1 MPPAPPT
8 PLSPPAPSR
17 LFRSGVLFAL
27 LTALSF
33 GGLTTLANLYY
44 QDGGNVMTML
54 LFRFGFATLALLVLA
69 RGHLR
74 PPTPARRFG
83 GVLTVGV
90 AWSLG
95 VTCYLGA
102 VHYIEVGIAALI
114 LYTFPV
120 IVLILSLA
128 ARELR
133 STVALWAVFL
143 TAFGGLGIMLLP
155 SIGRF
160 DPIGLLLAF
169 GAAALFALTFFLGA
183 RLSRA
188 VPARSMALWVTVVGL
203 GITAPVVCLSD
214 ALALPRSDHGWL
226 WLVAATAL
234 YLGGILCQFS
244 ALARARA
251 AQMSMVMNLEPI
263 VSVALGAWILGE
275 RLTPLQWLG
284 AGAVLGALL
293 LSQRVMQKSASR
305 MPPGG
310 GNGA

>member
-17 LFRSGVLFAL
+17 LFRSGVIFAL

-155 SIGRF
+155 SISRF

-169 GAAALFALTFFLGA
+169 GAAMLFATTFFLGA

-203 GITAPVVCLSD
+203 GITAPVVYLSD
-214 ALALPRSDHGWL
+214 ALALPRSDQRLAMAGGRNR
-226 WLVAATAL
+226 LVPGRDTL
-234 YLGGILCQFS
+234 PVQ
-244 ALARARA
+244 R
-251 AQMSMVMNLEPI
+251 P
-263 VSVALGAWILGE
+263 
-275 RLTPLQWLG
+275 G
-284 AGAVLGALL
+284 AGAGGADEHGDEPRTDRLGGARRLD
-293 LSQRVMQKSASR
+293 SRRTPDPRCNGSAPVRSSAQCCCR
-305 MPPGG
+305 
-310 GNGA
+310 NG